1 MKKNEKTIKTISKE
15 FNNQLEST
23 GHFGTFSTNNI
34 NNINNDNHYFV
45 NTFDRNRNIRTKY
58 DKIFSETNPTNIG
71 NKNKNNFS
79 FNNINVT
86 SDIDNTNLSIENIK
100 FLPNYFYDIEEALK
114 KSNNNVLELQ
124 KTVKEKINEEKKLK
138 NIIEQLK
145 GEKNKLSK
153 KNEELVEALKKSNK
167 NVLELKETVKGKINE
182 EKKIKS
188 IIEQLKG
195 EKNTLGKKNE
205 ELMNKINKY
214 EENIKKYQNVKGI
227 LETEI
232 NNLGE
237 DIQDSVKTLQKQLK
251 IIQDENSTLISSNK
265 SLSDKNTKLKN
276 LNKKI
281 LGENL
286 RYINEIKKL
295 KTDIKNHLYEKI
307 NILKINNINKEQKIV
322 NNKLNN
328 IINDN
333 KIKIKSLSKENDNL
347 KNLHKN
353 YQYLSD
359 DYKRIY
365 DDIMNYKEKMRR
377 KENVEKNLEELKDK
391 FDKEKFENFCQIN
404 IWKKNFLS
412 IAKYKLLNYSQTYD
426 RNLIDVMKID
436 EKYIINCPESI
447 KKLADKILNYFKE
460 LIDQEKE
467 NKEVSNDNE
476 IVVDYKDKLNNL
488 NNILNQEKKIR
499 RKIFY
504 KYLNL
509 RNNISIM
516 CRIRPFPQKENNEIL
531 INKNSQIDT
540 FIIDKNSLIVKD
552 CKINNNLKKY
562 EFDYIFSENS
572 TQQDIYEEIFPLIH
586 SLFKGNDIIII
597 SYGQRKSG
605 KTFTILGD
613 NNNIGITGRALQE
626 IFYILNNSNK
636 DKYSNYNVSFNMLNI
651 LNDEIYNLLEES
663 TPKMEIKENDKGEL
677 LINDLISVNIKTY
690 DEFDKLIKLAKIF
703 QKNSKNIN
711 KDNNNTN
718 FSNYIY
724 SFNINI
730 TEKDDN
736 SFISTLTL
744 IDLGDDNENKEEDI
758 QKSDE
763 IKEKNADNTDE
774 NKIPSSLYL
783 QDFLKH
789 LVNKNIK
796 DYQDWNKNILVHYL
810 KRSIISNNYKLLL
823 MLNISPDIDILDD
836 TLKTLQFG
844 ENIFSEINKKPL

>member
-1 MKKNEKTIKTISKE
+1 M
-15 FNNQLEST
+15 
-23 GHFGTFSTNNI
+23 
-34 NNINNDNHYFV
+34 
-45 NTFDRNRNIRTKY
+45 
-58 DKIFSETNPTNIG
+58 
-71 NKNKNNFS
+71 
-79 FNNINVT
+79 
-86 SDIDNTNLSIENIK
+86 
-100 FLPNYFYDIEEALK
+100 
-114 KSNNNVLELQ
+114 
-124 KTVKEKINEEKKLK
+124 
-138 NIIEQLK
+138 
-145 GEKNKLSK
+145 
-153 KNEELVEALKKSNK
+153 
-167 NVLELKETVKGKINE
+167 ELKETVKGKINE

-690 DEFDKLIKLAKIF
+690 EEFDKLIKLAKIF

-763 IKEKNADNTDE
+763 IKEKNVDNTDE